1 MATAFV
7 QARHSTATTPD
18 QSLAFTDPVVAGNL
32 LVLGMREGATPP
44 GNPTVTDSLGNTWTL
59 AQAFANQFVYYTKTA
74 SSGACTV
81 TVNSQGTV
89 STRMM
94 ILEFSGT
101 FGTAPFHTAAA
112 GVQVNGGTVTSN
124 AVTPSAAS
132 GVMVALCANDNTADS
147 VFSLV
152 SGGYTLGPA
161 AATGGTNGRVIPA
174 YLTFSSAASYSVTI
188 SGTNFGN
195 VLRIQNIAF
204 VESGGGGG
212 SAIAAISSGYHVR
225 NINR

>member
-1 MATAFV
+1 MATFV
-7 QARHSTATTPD
+7 QAKASTATTVD

-32 LVLGMREGATPP
+32 LVMGMREGATPS
-44 GNPTVTDSLGNTWTL
+44 GNPTITDSLGNTWTL
-59 AQAFANQFVYYTKTA
+59 AQAFTNQFVYYTKTA

-101 FGTAPFHTAAA
+101 FGTAPFHTAAT
-112 GVQVNGGTVTSN
+112 GVQQAGSPITSN
-124 AVTPSAAS
+124 AVTPSAAN
-132 GVMVALCANDNTADS
+132 GVMVALFANEGATSGTIA
-147 VFSLV
+147 VT
-152 SGGYTLGPA
+152 SGGYTLGPCA
-161 AATGGTNGRVIPA
+161 EGGVNTGRVGPA
-174 YLTFSSAASYSVTI
+174 YLTFSSASAYSVTMSI
-188 SGTNFGN
+188 SAPGNGT
-195 VLRIQNIAF
+195 RIQNIAF